1 MKTLLLILAI
11 AGVAYYFL
19 SQQKPGVGPKAEAG
33 FRAAAPIISA
43 IGQFREAKNGPPGVL
58 GELSPEFLAAV
69 PQQINGH
76 PILYEIRPDGYQ
88 LTFSYA
94 DPLPVHCT
102 YMPATKWKCAWLN

>member
-1 MKTLLLILAI
+1 M
-11 AGVAYYFL
+11 
-19 SQQKPGVGPKAEAG
+19 P
-33 FRAAAPIISA
+33 
-43 IGQFREAKNGPPGVL
+43 
-58 GELSPEFLAAV
+58 AV

-102 YMPATKWKCAWLN
+102 YMPATKWKCGWLN